1 MTEERFLEIFEEV
14 EIDYKIGI
22 DSTLEGLK
30 IMSKYSNR
38 AIQGADHDIIY
49 CEDIET
55 LIEAGVT
62 EEEVTKLRKYGFMI
76 EDGSYIAHFV

>member
-14 EIDYKIGI
+14 DTDYKDI
-22 DSTLEGLK
+22 DGTLEGLK